1 MLAFSILHQKQ
12 SPMEICR
19 TSGKW
24 HFSIILA
31 HRRYCPIPLVCHGIP
46 RHISFSESD
55 LLNCLADWL
64 SANSATTNRT
74 GQISTLIMRW
84 NYLHLIRLKSV
95 ILDTPSSSAITFTC
109 KNYGYFKSKDDG
121 CGGRCAL

>member
-74 GQISTLIMRW
+74 GQIFYSYHAMELLTLDKIEKC
-84 NYLHLIRLKSV
+84 Y
-95 ILDTPSSSAITFTC
+95 F
-109 KNYGYFKSKDDG
+109 GYP
-121 CGGRCAL
+121 